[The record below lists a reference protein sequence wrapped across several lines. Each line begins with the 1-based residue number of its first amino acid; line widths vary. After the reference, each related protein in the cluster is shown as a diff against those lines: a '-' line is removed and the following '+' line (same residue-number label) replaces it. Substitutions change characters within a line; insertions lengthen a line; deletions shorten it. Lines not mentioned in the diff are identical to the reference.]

1 MKEMLEVPIVL
12 VVMAKVVVIVRL
24 MIIALV

>member
-1 MKEMLEVPIVL
+1 MKEMLEVPILV

-24 MIIALV
+24 MIRALA